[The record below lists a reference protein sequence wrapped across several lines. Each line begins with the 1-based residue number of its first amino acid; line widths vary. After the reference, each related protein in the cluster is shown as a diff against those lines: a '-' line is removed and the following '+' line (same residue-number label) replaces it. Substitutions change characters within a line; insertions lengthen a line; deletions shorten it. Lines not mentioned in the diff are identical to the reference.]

1 MQKIIRYV
9 LIIILLTANVSCD
22 QISKN
27 IVRQKMFDFEEINVI
42 YDYLKLIKVENT
54 GAFLSLGNTIPQP
67 FKSII
72 LSFLPLVFLLIAFV
86 YVFTKKNL
94 SLSRVVAISFVI
106 GGGVGNIYDRLIHGS
121 VTDFLHID
129 LGLIQ
134 TGIFNMADVS
144 IMIGMVMLLIESFI
158 VQNREV
164 LTTTD
169 PQESSHNHPNG

>member
-1 MQKIIRYV
+1 MTKVFRYI
-9 LIIILLTANVSCD
+9 LIFLLLTANISCD

-27 IVRQKMFDFEEINVI
+27 LVRERMFPQEEIAVVSN
-42 YDYLKLIKVENT
+42 YLKLIKVENT

-67 FKSII
+67 FKSIL
-72 LSFLPLVFLLIAFV
+72 LSFLPLVFLVIASI
-86 YVFTKKNL
+86 YVLTKKAL

-106 GGGVGNIYDRLIHGS
+106 GGGVGNIYDRLVHGS

-129 LGLIQ
+129 LGIVQ

-144 IMIGMVMLLIESFI
+144 IMIGMIMLLIESFI

-164 LTTTD
+164 LEAKTADNTNNTND
-169 PQESSHNHPNG
+169 

>member
-1 MQKIIRYV
+1 MKKFFRYI
-9 LIIILLTANVSCD
+9 LIFILLTANISCD

-27 IVRQKMFDFEEINVI
+27 LVRERMFHLEEITVLSN
-42 YDYLKLIKVENT
+42 YLKLIKVENT
-54 GAFLSLGNTIPQP
+54 GAFLSLGNTMPQP

-72 LSFLPLVFLLIAFV
+72 LSFLPLLFLVVAAV
-86 YVFTKKNL
+86 YVFTKKTL

-106 GGGVGNIYDRLIHGS
+106 GGGVGNIYDRLVHGS

-129 LGLIQ
+129 LGIVQ

-158 VQNREV
+158 VQNREI
-164 LTTTD
+164 LEAKANNSNTL
-169 PQESSHNHPNG
+169 PND